1 MYPLLR
7 FITVI
12 IKALTSKPLAA
23 DAICETTLRCMPWDI
38 DLFLELNNGRVLTLY
53 DLGRFDLAIR
63 TGLARLLRRK
73 RWGLVVAGGSVRY
86 RRRVRMFDK
95 ITIRTQMVGAEERWI
110 YIAQSMWVKGEPTS
124 SILLRTG
131 ITGKGKAIPIAE
143 LRAEIPVQNWI
154 PEMPEWVNAWRASD
168 ELRPWPPQP

>member
-1 MYPLLR
+1 MYPLIR
-7 FITVI
+7 FTNVV

-23 DAICETTLRCMPWDI
+23 DAVCETTLRCMPWDI

-86 RRRVRMFDK
+86 Q
-95 ITIRTQMVGAEERWI
+95 TA
-110 YIAQSMWVKGEPTS
+110 
-124 SILLRTG
+124 
-131 ITGKGKAIPIAE
+131 
-143 LRAEIPVQNWI
+143 RAAV
-154 PEMPEWVNAWRASD
+154 
-168 ELRPWPPQP
+168 